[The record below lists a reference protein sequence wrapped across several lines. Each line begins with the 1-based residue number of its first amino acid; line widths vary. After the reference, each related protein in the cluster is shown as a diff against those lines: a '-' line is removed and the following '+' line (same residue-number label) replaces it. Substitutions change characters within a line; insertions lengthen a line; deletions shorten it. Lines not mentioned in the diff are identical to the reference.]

1 MGRATACRAKSLLEY
16 NKRTQ
21 KSNQNQLTMVL
32 SGKQVSSFQNL
43 YKEEFG
49 EDISEEEAYI
59 QAAKLIEL
67 VRMTYQP
74 ITKEDYK
81 KYKLD

>member
-1 MGRATACRAKSLLEY
+1 
-16 NKRTQ
+16 
-21 KSNQNQLTMVL
+21 MVL
-32 SGKQVSSFQNL
+32 SGKHISSFQSL

-49 EDISEEEAYI
+49 EEISEEETYT
-59 QAAKLIEL
+59 QAVKLIEL
-67 VRMTYQP
+67 VRLVHKP

>member
-1 MGRATACRAKSLLEY
+1 
-16 NKRTQ
+16 
-21 KSNQNQLTMVL
+21 MVL
-32 SGKQVSSFQNL
+32 SGKQISTFQNL

-49 EDISEEEAYI
+49 EEISEEEAYI
-59 QAAKLIEL
+59 QAVKLIEL
-67 VRMTYQP
+67 VRITYQP